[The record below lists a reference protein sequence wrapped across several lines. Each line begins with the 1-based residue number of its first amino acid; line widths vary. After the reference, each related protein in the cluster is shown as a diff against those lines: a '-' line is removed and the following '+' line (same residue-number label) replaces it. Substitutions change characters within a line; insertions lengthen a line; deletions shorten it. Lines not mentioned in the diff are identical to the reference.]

1 MTHFTVGCYPLGDYR
16 IAAKDRSALYLTLL
30 ATLNSGRLEL
40 PDDKV
45 LLRELRGLE
54 RRRGPSGRDRV
65 DHPPGAHDDVANA
78 VAGLSEELFGRARG
92 LTPADLYEMRSPI
105 GDELGLTGY
114 QARYLKTQ
122 DNGPSESKRESLSSP
137 LGS

>member
-1 MTHFTVGCYPLGDYR
+1 MTTRGSPRHSDPNRGTR
-16 IAAKDRSALYLTLL
+16 ALSRTLL
-30 ATLNSGRLEL
+30 DATHVVDTFYCNPLCWRRLTADAWSC
-40 PDDKV
+40 PT
-45 LLRELRGLE
+45 
-54 RRRGPSGRDRV
+54 
-65 DHPPGAHDDVANA
+65 GAHDDVANA

-114 QARYLKTQ
+114 QARYLKIQ